1 MGKSLSAIKKG
12 INQIELKSF
21 GVEFSSI
28 WFEEN
33 FENS

>member
-21 GVEFSSI
+21 GVEFFLLSM
-28 WFEEN
+28 WFEGN
-33 FENS
+33 F